1 MVPMPIQNISSLQKV
16 LVEHSAQAKI
26 LGFKVKAQMLTIIT
40 ERTLDPTSEILY
52 V

>member
-1 MVPMPIQNISSLQKV
+1 MVPVPIQNISSLQKV
-16 LVEHSAQAKI
+16 LSAHSALAKI
-26 LGFKVKAQMLTIIT
+26 LGFKVKAQMLTVIV